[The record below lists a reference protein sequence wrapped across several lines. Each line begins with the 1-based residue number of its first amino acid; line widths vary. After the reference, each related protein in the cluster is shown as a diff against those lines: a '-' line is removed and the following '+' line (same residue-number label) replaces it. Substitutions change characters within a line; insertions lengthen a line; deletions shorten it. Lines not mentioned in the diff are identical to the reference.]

1 MVRQMTVTKCGK
13 LDRLFAPSS
22 IGIVGASTNPT
33 RIGSRVLSNLRRH
46 GYAGDVFV
54 INSRYPEVNGVK
66 CYPSLTSL
74 DEVPDVALL
83 AVDADA
89 SLDVLT
95 EYAELGGRN
104 AVLLASG
111 FESGEEGMR
120 RSERLKEL
128 ARDHGLNVAG
138 PNSQG
143 LWSVGHKMVLAFGSE
158 ADRDEV
164 RLGAVAVIAQSGSL
178 GGAVTRRLL
187 DLQVGVSY
195 FISTGDGTVTDTADY
210 LSQVIE
216 DAQVRVVAL
225 YLEGTRDGR
234 RLGQAIRAAHQRGVR
249 VVVLPGG
256 MSAAGRS
263 ATSSHT
269 GRIITRPRLLTQL
282 LEQDGVIVARTV
294 RELVA
299 VTRTLALSPLELPRA
314 PKVAVLGI
322 SGGMLAL
329 LVDACEGRLD
339 LADFSDATLGRLRAT
354 LPDYTSPKNPVD
366 VTGAVVENEALLVDS
381 VAAVID
387 DSDVDAVIA
396 GLDNRGYDR
405 LIRNADRFISTA
417 RAADKPMVFSL
428 WDTPTDR
435 DLDVER
441 RLNCGGVFIA
451 DDPSEAVAPLTW
463 LTRNPR
469 EAPPHVQLSPLK
481 AFDSIEELKTWRGIG
496 RLAEALEAKLPQTWV
511 LDAADAVPAAELT
524 NPPYVVKPVPNAVAH
539 KSDRGLVH
547 LNLLTDDDVRAAVKH
562 VRTELGPKTPVLVQE
577 LVTGVEVLV
586 TVGHDPDWGPILTL
600 GSGGKF
606 VELMNDVSHVALPCD
621 AVSMRNALARLGIHQ
636 LLKGYRDIPP
646 ADVDALVGVLDRLQ
660 RILITHSDTVDEIEL
675 NPVVVGAK
683 SQGLF
688 IIDLL
693 VRDRAR

>member
-1 MVRQMTVTKCGK
+1 MPWNRERPLDRWTRTPRVSMAAFSIRLLPGGWELVWHGVDYDVLRGLVTDGALADDDGLVYVTERGSASLSDYLAGQVTAEELPELEAFADEFDEFDLEVKAALTARQPTDPKAPRGTSVGASLASRLRASSLWTVTSINLRGTMTRRITVSGSCSTRRCSVLCDASEPVVRQMTVTKCGK

-83 AVDADA
+83 AVAADA

-234 RLGQAIRAAHQRGVR
+234 RLGQAIRAAHQ
-249 VVVLPGG
+249 
-256 MSAAGRS
+256 
-263 ATSSHT
+263 
-269 GRIITRPRLLTQL
+269 
-282 LEQDGVIVARTV
+282 
-294 RELVA
+294 
-299 VTRTLALSPLELPRA
+299 
-314 PKVAVLGI
+314 
-322 SGGMLAL
+322 
-329 LVDACEGRLD
+329 
-339 LADFSDATLGRLRAT
+339 
-354 LPDYTSPKNPVD
+354 
-366 VTGAVVENEALLVDS
+366 
-381 VAAVID
+381 
-387 DSDVDAVIA
+387 
-396 GLDNRGYDR
+396 
-405 LIRNADRFISTA
+405 
-417 RAADKPMVFSL
+417 
-428 WDTPTDR
+428 
-435 DLDVER
+435 
-441 RLNCGGVFIA
+441 
-451 DDPSEAVAPLTW
+451 
-463 LTRNPR
+463 
-469 EAPPHVQLSPLK
+469 
-481 AFDSIEELKTWRGIG
+481 
-496 RLAEALEAKLPQTWV
+496 
-511 LDAADAVPAAELT
+511 
-524 NPPYVVKPVPNAVAH
+524 
-539 KSDRGLVH
+539 
-547 LNLLTDDDVRAAVKH
+547 
-562 VRTELGPKTPVLVQE
+562 
-577 LVTGVEVLV
+577 
-586 TVGHDPDWGPILTL
+586 
-600 GSGGKF
+600 
-606 VELMNDVSHVALPCD
+606 
-621 AVSMRNALARLGIHQ
+621 
-636 LLKGYRDIPP
+636 
-646 ADVDALVGVLDRLQ
+646 
-660 RILITHSDTVDEIEL
+660 
-675 NPVVVGAK
+675 
-683 SQGLF
+683 
-688 IIDLL
+688 
-693 VRDRAR
+693 